1 MFFANHRVE
10 CGALLVRGKRADLNE
25 CSGDLAS
32 IRMQRSQEASLPRV
46 NKAHSDHAEAS
57 DAGKEKVVA
66 AAQANEIREIAAD
79 EGRVGRAC
87 VALHHESA
95 ATSMTAHQRIFVI
108 AEMRIIAI
116 LHPLL
121 LYELELAREAG
132 VERHENDS
140 TILVVRDRVAFC
152 SVIAIR

>member
-1 MFFANHRVE
+1 MFFVNHRAE
-10 CGALLVRGKRADLNE
+10 RGALLVLGKGADLNE

-32 IRMQRSQEASLPRV
+32 IRMQRSREASLPRI
-46 NKAHSDHAEAS
+46 NEAHSDHAQAS

-87 VALHHESA
+87 VALYHESA
-95 ATSMTAHQRIFVI
+95 ATSMTANQGVFVI
-108 AEMRIIAI
+108 AEMCIIAI

-140 TILVVRDRVAFC
+140 ALLVVRHRVAFC